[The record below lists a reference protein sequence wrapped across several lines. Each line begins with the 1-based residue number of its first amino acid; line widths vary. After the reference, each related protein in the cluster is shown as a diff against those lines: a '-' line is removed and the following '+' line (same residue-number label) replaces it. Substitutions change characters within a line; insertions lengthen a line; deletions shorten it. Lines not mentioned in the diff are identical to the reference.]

1 MMQKKSLGESKTSFV
16 FLVETI
22 KIVTMG
28 TKKKKAATLDEILA
42 KLNEAENEFKTIYSS
57 VDFDSFRVQD
67 TDNEQPERKG
77 SDE

>member
-28 TKKKKAATLDEILA
+28 KKKKKAATLDEILV
-42 KLNEAENEFKTIYSS
+42 KLNEAENEFKMIYSS
-57 VDFDSFRVQD
+57 VDFDSFRVLD
-67 TDNEQPERKG
+67 TDNEQPDRKG

>member
-28 TKKKKAATLDEILA
+28 TKKKKTATLDEILV

-57 VDFDSFRVQD
+57 VDFDSFRVRD
-67 TDNEQPERKG
+67 TNNEEVKEKADNE
-77 SDE
+77 